1 MSEKL
6 TCSVPEMARL
16 LGVSKTT
23 GYELVKTPGFP
34 AITVGK
40 RVLIYRAGLDRWLE
54 AQVEKGGAE
63 MSKTLPPLH
72 E

>member
-6 TCSVPEMARL
+6 TCSVPEMAHL
-16 LGVSKTT
+16 LGISKTT

-34 AITVGK
+34 AITVGT

-54 AQVEKGGAE
+54 AQVEKGDRNE
-63 MSKTLPPLH
+63 
-72 E
+72 